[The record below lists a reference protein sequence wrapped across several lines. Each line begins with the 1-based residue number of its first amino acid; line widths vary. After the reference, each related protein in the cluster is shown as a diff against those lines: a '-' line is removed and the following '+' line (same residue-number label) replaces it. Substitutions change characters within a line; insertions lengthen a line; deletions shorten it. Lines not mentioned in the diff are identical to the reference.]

1 MSLSKN
7 ITLSRIPPAHHYL
20 FLDCLYVNLFRV
32 LCKSQQ
38 SLPHPRISLSTIR
51 ACTYGT
57 YSPSFLPTIS
67 SVIATS
73 TYCFPLCTAKRSPTK
88 LGRIVAARFC
98 VLIGGVPGGG
108 GSLRGRGSLQAISL
122 VYFFFFLV
130 FWCFKGKRAR
140 SEAID
145 GEQRTGRYSGL

>member
-32 LCKSQQ
+32 LLKSQQ
-38 SLPHPRISLSTIR
+38 SLPHPRISLFTIR

-122 VYFFFFLV
+122 VYIYIYIRFFGILREREREV
-130 FWCFKGKRAR
+130 KP
-140 SEAID
+140 
-145 GEQRTGRYSGL
+145 